1 MTVTRGDR
9 RRTALLAALDE
20 HLREAGPGAR
30 LDDINVADLSRRA
43 GVTRSAFYFYFDN
56 KAAAVAALMDEM
68 YDEAWGAA
76 DLLGGDGSMRDRTA
90 AAIRTV
96 FDGWTQRPHVYRAM
110 LEARATSPAAR
121 ERWEAHVASFVEVVA
136 AVIDAE
142 RVARQETGGPPAVAI
157 ATALL
162 DVNDRTLERFV
173 RAGEDPGDAESFDWE
188 THVDAVVHLWLSTIY
203 GSIR

>member
-1 MTVTRGDR
+1 MTITRGDR

-20 HLREAGPGAR
+20 HLREAGPEAR
-30 LDDINVADLSRRA
+30 LEDINVADLSRRA

-68 YDEAWGAA
+68 YDEAWSAA
-76 DLLGGDGSMRDRTA
+76 DLLGPADDASMRDRTA
-90 AAIRTV
+90 AAIRRV
-96 FDGWTQRPHVYRAM
+96 FEGWGLRPHVYRAM

-121 ERWEAHVASFVEVVA
+121 ERWDAHIASFVEVVA

-142 RVARQETGGPPAVAI
+142 RVARQEPDGPPALAI

-162 DVNDRTLERFV
+162 DVNDRTLERLV
-173 RAGEDPGDAESFDWE
+173 RAPASFDWE
-188 THVDAVVHLWLSTIY
+188 SHVDAVVHLWLSTIY
-203 GSIR
+203 GSLR